1 MKSNSLKEKF
11 SKKNFVSGLK
21 ISSIISLCVILIAVV
36 VVSIFNFNLGIDFT
50 GGKII
55 DVKIGSELNKS
66 ENYRDVQTQIETIFN
81 SEGFEIKSI
90 QLESTSE
97 DATVVVKFTYSNK
110 INATNE
116 STKLENLQTKL
127 SSELRL
133 NNETLLPEVSE
144 VKDFS
149 ATISSKYIIL
159 AISAMLGSLALITIY
174 LAIRFKLVSTLTILC
189 VAIHDVLLMLSVVCL
204 TRIEINSGFLVSVFL
219 TLFLSLIS
227 SIVMFNKLQEN
238 KSRELYKDLSSE
250 SLANLTIMETF
261 KRILIMMLLVLM
273 IGAVML
279 IIGTN
284 SLRII
289 SLPLIIAVLVVFYS
303 SIVLKLPLWSKMT
316 KYSNNKKEK

>member
-116 STKLENLQTKL
+116 LTKLENLKTKL

-159 AISAMLGSLALITIY
+159 AISAVLGSLALITIY

-189 VAIHDVLLMLSVVCL
+189 VAIHDVLVMLSVVCL

-289 SLPLIIAVLVVFYS
+289 SLPLLIAVLVVFYS